1 MQTAHISNTWAGE
14 SRFYVGQLVVHQQF
28 GYRGVVVDVDAE
40 FSDTDAWSEEL
51 AISRSPRDQ
60 PWYRVLRDGSAHET
74 YVAQRNLSADP
85 CCKPIRHPL
94 VWHYFED
101 FRDGVYFSMRRIN

>member
-1 MQTAHISNTWAGE
+1 VGE
-14 SRFYVGQLVVHQQF
+14 SRFHVGQLVVHRQF
-28 GYRGVVVDVDAE
+28 RYRGVVVDVDAE
-40 FSDTDAWSEEL
+40 FSDTDAWSEEM
-51 AISRSPRDQ
+51 AISRPPRDQ

-74 YVAQRNLSADP
+74 YVAQHNLSADG

-101 FRDGVYFSMRRIN
+101 FRDGVYISLRRIN